1 MQCPASYNVCIELV
15 MKVHMHAINA
25 WNYSTGSPLHNVAVL
40 RPLHNTHNCS
50 ALISF
55 KINRKIRWIC
65 RDHQDYFTVQ
75 NRKQCKEHS
84 THFSQGVPTD
94 STDCS
99 VEVVLP
105 DEQRHRVSHADR
117 QPCGFWFLPDKCD
130 NVNLLALAI
139 NPDSTASVMIVCL
152 VCCSCIQVFMAFVFL
167 FPHNTALPVLTHC
180 NALLVIL

>member
-1 MQCPASYNVCIELV
+1 MGKFSVIINVS
-15 MKVHMHAINA
+15 INA
-25 WNYSTGSPLHNVAVL
+25 MSRFLQCLHWISDEGTYARHKCMEVFYRQSAAWCGCFKA
-40 RPLHNTHNCS
+40 LHNTHNCS

-55 KINRKIRWIC
+55 KINRKIQWIC

-105 DEQRHRVSHADR
+105 DEQRHTE
-117 QPCGFWFLPDKCD
+117 FLMQTGNHVVFDSYQI
-130 NVNLLALAI
+130 NVTTWI
-139 NPDSTASVMIVCL
+139 
-152 VCCSCIQVFMAFVFL
+152 F
-167 FPHNTALPVLTHC
+167 
-180 NALLVIL
+180 